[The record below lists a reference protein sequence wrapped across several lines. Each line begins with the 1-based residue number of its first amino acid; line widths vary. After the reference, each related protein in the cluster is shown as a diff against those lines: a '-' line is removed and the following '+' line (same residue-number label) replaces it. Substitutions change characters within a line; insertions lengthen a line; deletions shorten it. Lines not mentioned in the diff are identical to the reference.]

1 MSLELVLAESLV
13 SVRRGVEINSLVRR
27 LRRNSLDIC
36 AAAVE
41 ALLLLTGCWAGGRDE
56 HALHD
61 LVAELEVA
69 GSIASSHARKAL
81 LTTVDVLLE
90 ELYEMRQN
98 CHYMLFGLHS
108 IAEHTMFGCTSAR
121 ALMRLRGIVTIP
133 ALRLI
138 G

>member
-1 MSLELVLAESLV
+1 MWYGSGLHESTGTEGKSADHYKLDAKEYCSEEDTNGAVVSLELVLAESLV
-13 SVRRGVEINSLVRR
+13 SARRGVEINSLVRR

-81 LTTVDVLLE
+81 LTTVNVLLE
-90 ELYEMRQN
+90 ELYE
-98 CHYMLFGLHS
+98 
-108 IAEHTMFGCTSAR
+108 I
-121 ALMRLRGIVTIP
+121 
-133 ALRLI
+133 
-138 G
+138 